1 MGKKK
6 KVDGI
11 LTGSTLTALEH
22 EEPSGFFMVQ
32 TKLVQSHQHR
42 ESRERK
48 KKKQKQ
54 KHRERRNR
62 PPVERPKFP
71 TRVAMHEVMQL

>member
-1 MGKKK
+1 MGEKKGGWDSDRININGTRARGAK
-6 KVDGI
+6 WI
-11 LTGSTLTALEH
+11 
-22 EEPSGFFMVQ
+22 FMVQ

-62 PPVERPKFP
+62 PPPVERPKFP